1 MNIPDHPTR
10 IRRMRDARLNKLAQ
24 AGPML
29 AASLVEQRV
38 RCGSPGCRCQRGEK
52 HVKHALTRK
61 VQGKTQTVYV
71 PQDLLPEVRDW
82 VAEHKR
88 IKQLLKE
95 ISELSVALIRTHV
108 AQRRPGQAR
117 ASRPE

>member
-1 MNIPDHPTR
+1 
-10 IRRMRDARLNKLAQ
+10 MRDARLKKLAQ

-38 RCGSPGCRCQRGEK
+38 RCGTPGCRCQRGEK
-52 HVKHALTRK
+52 HVKHAVTRK

-71 PQDLLPEVRDW
+71 PQDLLEDVRGW

-88 IKQLLKE
+88 TKQVLKE
-95 ISELSVALIRTHV
+95 ISDLCVALIRTHV
-108 AQRRPGQAR
+108 AQRRPRQAR